1 MLWTNNRNLEE
12 ISSDTGYECRS
23 LMLGKRIYSILILTA
38 ILLWITP
45 TVSRTETTATFQ
57 QGAEYVKLRLYP
69 RAVDTFKSILSGDP
83 TDVNARFQLANVYKL
98 QDELELA
105 IQTFNTLLA
114 ELASQ
119 NLLLNEADETRPT
132 GSQNA
137 TITDAENALTI
148 ARIRGLTH
156 LALSEIYCKQSKL
169 DIAEQHAK
177 EAVQRC
183 PTDADTHYRLG
194 YIYTHQAKFDA
205 ALAAFKH
212 TLSFNPDFAE
222 VYEWLG
228 LISLMQQKPQQA
240 VEHYQKAIARKPYVQ
255 SAYYNLAKAYRLL
268 GDTAAAAEHL
278 QRFQQMKAYYDRT
291 YAIEG
296 ALAEDPMNMTLR
308 LDLADIHLAHKHISA
323 AITTYQSL
331 IRLNPASVT
340 GYDKLGRLYMDLNT
354 PQRAIP
360 FFLKVIELNPDA
372 VEAHVRLGWL
382 YTTLKAFDKAE
393 SHLQAAIE
401 KMPGLTLAYHGLAE
415 IYTKQGRLQK
425 AIEVYRHLTE
435 IAPDDADAWKA
446 LQNLERVKKH
456 PQTTR

>member
-1 MLWTNNRNLEE
+1 MKPALLRRKVKLKT
-12 ISSDTGYECRS
+12 
-23 LMLGKRIYSILILTA
+23 LILAA
-38 ILLWITP
+38 ILLCLTP
-45 TVSRTETTATFQ
+45 SLSRTETTAAFQ
-57 QGAEYVKLRLYP
+57 QGVEYVKLRLYP
-69 RAVDTFKSILSGDP
+69 QAVDTFKSILSRDS
-83 TDVNARFQLANVYKL
+83 TDVNALFQLANVYKL

-105 IQTFNTLLA
+105 IQTFNTLLTQLTA
-114 ELASQ
+114 QLTIKRQ
-119 NLLLNEADETRPT
+119 N
-132 GSQNA
+132 S
-137 TITDAENALTI
+137 TITDSKNALTI
-148 ARIRGLTH
+148 ERIHGLTH

-169 DIAEQHAK
+169 EIAEQHAK

-205 ALAAFKH
+205 ALTAFKH
-212 TLSFNPDFAE
+212 TLSHNPDFAE

-228 LISLMQQKPQQA
+228 LIALMQQKPQQA
-240 VEHYQKAIARKPYVQ
+240 VEHYQQAIKRKPYVQ

-268 GDTAAAAEHL
+268 GDTTAATEQL
-278 QRFQQMKAYYDRT
+278 KLFQQMKTYYDRT

-296 ALAEDPMNMTLR
+296 ALAEDPLNTALR
-308 LDLADIHLAHKHISA
+308 LKLAEVHLAHKHISA

-340 GYDKLGRLYMDLNT
+340 GYDKLGRLYMDLNM

-360 FFLKVIELNPDA
+360 FFLKVIERNPNA

-393 SHLQAAIE
+393 LHLQTAIE

-415 IYTKQGRLQK
+415 IYTKQGHLQK
-425 AIEVYRHLTE
+425 AIDVYQHITE
-435 IAPDDADAWKA
+435 IAPDDDDARKA
-446 LQNLERVKKH
+446 LQNLEHLKK
-456 PQTTR
+456 RF

>member
-1 MLWTNNRNLEE
+1 M
-12 ISSDTGYECRS
+12 DAGYECRS
-23 LMLGKRIYSILILTA
+23 LTLGKRTYRVLILIA

-45 TVSRTETTATFQ
+45 SVSRTETTSTFQ
-57 QGAEYVKLRLYP
+57 QGMEYVKLRLYP
-69 RAVDTFKSILSGDP
+69 QAVDTFKSILSRDP
-83 TDVNARFQLANVYKL
+83 TDVNALFQLANVYKV

-114 ELASQ
+114 QL
-119 NLLLNEADETRPT
+119 T
-132 GSQNA
+132 GSQNLPLNA
-137 TITDAENALTI
+137 TTTE
-148 ARIRGLTH
+148 RIHGLAH

-183 PTDADTHYRLG
+183 PTDADMHYRLG
-194 YIYTHQAKFDA
+194 YVYTHQAKFDA
-205 ALAAFKH
+205 ALTSFKH
-212 TLSFNPDFAE
+212 TLVHNPDFAE

-228 LISLMQQKPQQA
+228 LIALMQQKPQQA
-240 VEHYQKAIARKPYVQ
+240 VAYYQKTIARKPYVQ

-268 GDTAAAAEHL
+268 GDMPAATEQL
-278 QRFQQMKAYYDRT
+278 KVFQRMKTYYDRT
-291 YAIEG
+291 YALES
-296 ALAEDPMNMTLR
+296 ALAEDPMNTTLR
-308 LDLADIHLAHKHISA
+308 LQLAEVHLAHKHISA

-331 IRLNPASVT
+331 IRLSPELVT
-340 GYDKLGRLYMDLNT
+340 GYDKLGRLYMDLNI

-360 FFLKVIELNPDA
+360 FFQKVLELNPDA

-382 YTTLKAFDKAE
+382 YTTLKAFDEAE

-415 IYTKQGRLQK
+415 IYTKQGYLQK
-425 AIEVYRHLTE
+425 AIDVYRHITE
-435 IAPDDADAWKA
+435 IAPNDKDAWKA
-446 LQNLERVKKH
+446 LQNLERLKKN